1 MKHRKS
7 IDMKV
12 IAALLILASL
22 TLPPSKCLAQN
33 KRLTPA
39 QEMCN
44 RAADLESEGKFDE
57 AVALYNKSL
66 ALAPNE
72 HLTHFNLALAYL
84 RRNDNLQAKH
94 YLQKSLQL
102 NPQYPDAWV
111 TQGLILKRLGDL
123 AGAEAA
129 YKKALVL
136 KPNHFMALVNLS
148 SVYILLKRWRD
159 EQQVLLKASVLPEFS
174 LPAYKDFRDN
184 LETVTRG
191 LDKDGWPESGETV
204 GDKLC
209 NRGLELRKQGKI
221 DEAIVLFKK
230 ALELEP
236 NEPTFYFN
244 LGRAY
249 EEKSDGWLLAKQ
261 AYEHALKLKPE
272 YVQALNQVGLACKH
286 LDDFKGSEAAFK
298 RALSL
303 KPTFFEALVNLSGL
317 YAGRQMWK
325 ESQECL
331 VRASKLPEFLL
342 PENKDVRDD
351 LDSVNKRLSLPSK

>member
-1 MKHRKS
+1 
-7 IDMKV
+7 
-12 IAALLILASL
+12 
-22 TLPPSKCLAQN
+22 
-33 KRLTPA
+33 
-39 QEMCN
+39 MCN
-44 RAADLESEGKFDE
+44 RAVDLDSEGKSDE
-57 AVALYNKSL
+57 AIALYKKSL
-66 ALAPNE
+66 GLAPND
-72 HLTHFNLALAYL
+72 HLTLYNFGLAYL

-94 YLQKSLQL
+94 YFQKSLQR
-102 NPQYPDAWV
+102 NPQYPEAWV
-111 TQGLILKRLGDL
+111 AQGLTLKRLGDL

-136 KPNHFMALVNLS
+136 KPNHFLALVNLS

-159 EQQVLLKASVLPEFS
+159 EQQCLLKASALPEFS

-184 LETVTRG
+184 LETVTRELASG
-191 LDKDGWPESGETV
+191 SLPESGVTP
-204 GDKLC
+204 GDELC
-209 NRGLELRKQGKI
+209 TRGLELRKQGKI

-236 NEPTFYFN
+236 NEPTFHFN

-249 EEKSDGWLLAKQ
+249 EEKSDGWPLAKQ
-261 AYEHALKLKPE
+261 SFEQALKLKPE

-303 KPTFFEALVNLSGL
+303 KPTFFEPLVNLSGL
-317 YAGRQMWK
+317 YQGRQMWK

-342 PENKDVRDD
+342 PENKDVRDE
-351 LDSVNKRLSLPSK
+351 LDRVNKLLSTPPK